1 MCTCINVIANNTYFG
16 RNLDLEYSF
25 NEMVI
30 ITPRN
35 YELNFKKEK
44 TLNTHYALLGI
55 GTIIDNYPLYAD
67 VINEEGLAFAGLNFS
82 DNCTY
87 LSFNKDKINIAPYEL
102 PLFILGQ
109 CKNVKEALELL
120 ENINI
125 INLPFSNDVSL
136 TPLHFMISDKK
147 ESIVIESRDNNIY
160 IHHNEFNV
168 LTNNPSFEYH
178 QNNVINYLS
187 LHNSDPIN
195 NLLPSLKPYS
205 NGLGALGLPGD
216 FSSSSRFIKALFV
229 KNNLVLNNDDNFN
242 INQFFKCLESVSMIK
257 GTVLTKLGYEY
268 TRYTSCYNLN
278 KKVLHYKTYDNSQLR
293 EISLFDFNLD
303 DNKIRLCHHI

>member
-1 MCTCINVIANNTYFG
+1 MCTCINIIANNTYFG

-25 NEMVI
+25 NEMII

-35 YELNFKKEK
+35 YEIKFKKEK
-44 TLNTHYALLGI
+44 TLKTHYALLGI

-67 VINEEGLAFAGLNFS
+67 VINEEGLAFAGLNFP

-87 LSFNKDKINIAPYEL
+87 LTFNKDKTNLAPYEL
-102 PLFILGQ
+102 PLYILGQ
-109 CKNVKEALELL
+109 CMNVKEALEWL

-125 INLPFSNDVSL
+125 INLPFSSDVSL
-136 TPLHFMISDKK
+136 TPLHFMISDLK

-168 LTNNPSFEYH
+168 LTNNPPFEYH

-278 KKVLHYKTYDNSQLR
+278 KKVLYYKTYDNSQLR

-303 DNKIRLCHHI
+303 DSQLINKTI

>member
-1 MCTCINVIANNTYFG
+1 MCTCINIIANNTYFG

-25 NEMVI
+25 NEMII

-35 YELNFKKEK
+35 YEIKFKKEK
-44 TLNTHYALLGI
+44 TLKTHYALLGI

-67 VINEEGLAFAGLNFS
+67 VINEEGLAFAGLNFP

-102 PLFILGQ
+102 PLYILGQ
-109 CKNVKEALELL
+109 CKNVKEVLSLISK
-120 ENINI
+120 INI
-125 INLPFSNDVSL
+125 INLPFSSDVVL

-278 KKVLHYKTYDNSQLR
+278 KKVLYYKTYDNSQLR

-303 DNKIRLCHHI
+303 DSQLINKTI

>member
-67 VINEEGLAFAGLNFS
+67 VINEEGLAFAGLNFP

-195 NLLPSLKPYS
+195 NLLPSL
-205 NGLGALGLPGD
+205 
-216 FSSSSRFIKALFV
+216 
-229 KNNLVLNNDDNFN
+229 
-242 INQFFKCLESVSMIK
+242 
-257 GTVLTKLGYEY
+257 
-268 TRYTSCYNLN
+268 
-278 KKVLHYKTYDNSQLR
+278 
-293 EISLFDFNLD
+293 
-303 DNKIRLCHHI
+303 

>member
-67 VINEEGLAFAGLNFS
+67 VINEEGLAFAGLNFP

-109 CKNVKEALELL
+109 CKNVKETLELL

-242 INQFFKCLESVSMIK
+242 INQFFKCLESVSMVK

-278 KKVLHYKTYDNSQLR
+278 KKVLYYKTYDNSQLR

-303 DNKIRLCHHI
+303 DNKIRLCHYI